1 METATKAY
9 AKPIHSSMATMIRI
23 VLVDDHA
30 LFRSGL
36 SALFGTTRDMKVVGE
51 AGDARQAR
59 QVIEAEK
66 PAVVIL
72 DVSLPGTSGI
82 AAMSELRRYAPDA
95 RFLVVSMHGGHDVVA
110 EALGAGASGYA
121 LKHQPGDE
129 IMDAVRRVAAG
140 QPYLA
145 PSLPE
150 ALLDPVKRAERAHP
164 LASLS
169 AREREIFDLVVRG
182 FSTEA
187 IAKQLFISAKTVE
200 THRAHINKKLGLHSA
215 AELVRFAARCGLIRE

>member
-1 METATKAY
+1 
-9 AKPIHSSMATMIRI
+9 MANMIRI
-23 VLVDDHA
+23 VVVDDHA
-30 LFRSGL
+30 LFRGGL
-36 SALFGTTRDMKVVGE
+36 CALFATTRDLKVVGE

-66 PAVVIL
+66 PAVVTL

-82 AAMSELRRYAPDA
+82 AALADLRRHAAQA
-95 RFLVVSMHGGHDVVA
+95 RFLVVSMHDGHDVVA

-121 LKHQPGDE
+121 LKHQRGDE
-129 IMDAVRRVAAG
+129 IMEAVRRVAAG
-140 QPYLA
+140 QTYLA
-145 PSLPE
+145 PLLPE
-150 ALLDPVKRAERAHP
+150 ALLDPLKRAERAHP

-182 FSTEA
+182 FSTDA

-215 AELVRFAARCGLIRE
+215 AELVRFAARYGLIRE